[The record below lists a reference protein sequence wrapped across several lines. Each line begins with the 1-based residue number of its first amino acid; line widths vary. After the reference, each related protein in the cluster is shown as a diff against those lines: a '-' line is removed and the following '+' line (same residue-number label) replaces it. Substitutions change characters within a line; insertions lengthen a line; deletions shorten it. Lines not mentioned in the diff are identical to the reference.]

1 MSSTGDAGG
10 HPEGPSR
17 LIEEIE
23 ERWHDLWP
31 LLASLEVEEPP
42 GRWTVK
48 DVYVHLSRWD
58 LVTALAVSAHVE
70 RRPTDDWDA
79 LFANY
84 AKTNL
89 RWVRQ
94 DTGVELGEARDRAR
108 AGHGRLMLTLR
119 GVNNEDWDG
128 YVRRMAL
135 DVRDHY
141 QAHLDAPLEFAAT

>member
-1 MSSTGDAGG
+1 MSPGADRELRAESPST
-10 HPEGPSR
+10 
-17 LIEEIE
+17 LIDEIE
-23 ERWHDLWP
+23 QRWHDLWP
-31 LLASLEVEEPP
+31 VLVSLEGEEPQ
-42 GRWTVK
+42 GRWSVK
-48 DVYVHLSRWD
+48 DVYVHLGRWD

-84 AKTNL
+84 EKTNL

-94 DTGVELGEARDRAR
+94 DTGIELAEARDRAR

-119 GVNNEDWDG
+119 GLNNEDWDD
-128 YVRRMAL
+128 YVRDMAL